1 MASLDYSQPVNQ
13 VRLLIPDII
22 KLEDPKDLRKPPS
35 YLFSD
40 MELFGYLAIEGGN
53 VKRAASR
60 ALMAIATSETLIL
73 KVISTDNKS
82 TNGATLGAELRAQAK
97 RLWDEAK
104 EAETSDLGFDF
115 LPGVVPPGED
125 WAWH

>member
-1 MASLDYSQPVNQ
+1 
-13 VRLLIPDII
+13 
-22 KLEDPKDLRKPPS
+22 
-35 YLFSD
+35 
-40 MELFGYLAIEGGN
+40 MEIFGFLAIEGGN
-53 VKRAASR
+53 VKKAASR

-104 EAETSDLGFDF
+104 EAELNDVGFDF